1 MKPAGRH
8 QPLLFSLSP
17 AWNAVSATGST
28 TRKSCH
34 EDTDRMFAE
43 LYNKHKDD
51 GQWRQYSIYGGS
63 LRRQLVCHL
72 AATFDGKPVRNK
84 PEWNLE
90 PARPYVDQAK
100 AVAQYCNP
108 Y

>member
-1 MKPAGRH
+1 MKRPDPKLGPDTWSLQVVPTACGRAIKDD
-8 QPLLFSLSP
+8 Q
-17 AWNAVSATGST
+17 
-28 TRKSCH
+28 
-34 EDTDRMFAE
+34 TDRMFAE

-51 GQWRQYSIYGGS
+51 GQWRQYSVYGGS

-90 PARPYVDQAK
+90 PARPYVDQAR